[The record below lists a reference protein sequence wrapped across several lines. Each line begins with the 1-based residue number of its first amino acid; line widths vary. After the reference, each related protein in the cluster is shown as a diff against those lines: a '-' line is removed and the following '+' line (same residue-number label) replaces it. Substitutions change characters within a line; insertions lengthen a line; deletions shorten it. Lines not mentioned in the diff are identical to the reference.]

1 MSTKKQRCFI
11 ETYLSTWNAARAAE
25 AAGYRHPRI
34 AGARLLAHPEVK
46 AAIAER
52 MKQIS
57 MTADEVIARLAQQAR
72 ADVSL
77 FLHSNGEPNWDM
89 VQKYGYLIKRITKTR
104 SGWQIELHDAQ
115 QALMIIAKAQGL
127 LVDRVQQNQMQT
139 QVTFYLPEKELGL
152 PPTHDGGEEEGD
164 GNG

>member
-1 MSTKKQRCFI
+1 MLTKKQRCFI
-11 ETYLSTWNAARAAE
+11 ETYLSTWNATKSAE
-25 AAGYRHPRI
+25 IAGYGHPNV
-34 AGARLLAHPEVK
+34 AGARLLTHPEVK
-46 AAIAER
+46 AAIEER
-52 MKQIS
+52 LKQIS

-72 ADVSL
+72 SDISI
-77 FLHSNGEPNWDM
+77 FLKSNGEPDWGM
-89 VQKYGYLIKRITKTR
+89 VQQYGYLIKRITKTR

-139 QVTFYLPEKELGL
+139 QVTFYLPEKE
-152 PPTHDGGEEEGD
+152 PGD

>member
-1 MSTKKQRCFI
+1 MLTKKQRCFV
-11 ETYLSTWNAARAAE
+11 ENYLATWNATRSAE
-25 AAGYRHPRI
+25 AAGYRHPNV
-34 AGARLLAHPEVK
+34 AGTRLLSHPEIK
-46 AAIAER
+46 AAVADR
-52 MKQIS
+52 MRQIS

-115 QALMIIAKAQGL
+115 QALNIIAKAQGL

-139 QVTFYLPEKELGL
+139 KVSIYLPQK
-152 PPTHDGGEEEGD
+152 DGSD
-164 GNG
+164 

>member
-1 MSTKKQRCFI
+1 MTTKKQRCFI
-11 ETYLSTWNAARAAE
+11 ETYLSTWNATRAAE
-25 AAGYRHPRI
+25 IAGYKHPNV
-34 AGARLLAHPEVK
+34 AGASLLRHPEVK

-72 ADVSL
+72 ADVSV
-77 FLHSNGEPNWDM
+77 FLRSSGEPDWEM

-139 QVTFYLPEKELGL
+139 QVTFYLPEKEPGL
-152 PPTHDGGEEEGD
+152 PPHDGKGEDGD
-164 GNG
+164 GND